1 MFQGMKSGDEMQVN
15 VRIVGCVNP
24 QDCNVVSIGCHND
37 PLQIANKSIAQ
48 FLPYKFGIHL
58 FVGATKL

>member
-24 QDCNVVSIGCHND
+24 QDCSVVSIYMLCGTHQHFHC
-37 PLQIANKSIAQ
+37 PITIAQ
-48 FLPYKFGIHL
+48 PRVIYIERLFL
-58 FVGATKL
+58 